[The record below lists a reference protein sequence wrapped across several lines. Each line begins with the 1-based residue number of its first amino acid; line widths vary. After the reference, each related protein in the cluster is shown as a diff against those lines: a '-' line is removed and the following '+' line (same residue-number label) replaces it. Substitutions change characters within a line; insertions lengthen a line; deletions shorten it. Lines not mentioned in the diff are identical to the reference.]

1 MVEAKLCGEC
11 GVIHRPGENTLCPGW
26 RPGPY
31 VPRTATAEED
41 MFHRVLAFMRESD
54 EWGMPDDV
62 MRSARE
68 AGLVIVSALK
78 PLSARL
84 SELEQR
90 AAGVVEAL
98 DALVPKELQ
107 SNVAQVLDF
116 SNAKFFD
123 VRLRGVKLRAIVG
136 VEVVA
141 GELWAHLS
149 VSAQV
154 PARLPT
160 WDELGWCKRYFLGDR
175 KAIQVLPPKAE
186 YVNIHPHV
194 LNLYAC
200 LDRDPLPDFR
210 VAIDATGRAGL

>member
-1 MVEAKLCGEC
+1 MKSL
-11 GVIHRPGENTLCPGW
+11 P
-26 RPGPY
+26 
-31 VPRTATAEED
+31 
-41 MFHRVLAFMRESD
+41 
-54 EWGMPDDV
+54 
-62 MRSARE
+62 
-68 AGLVIVSALK
+68 
-78 PLSARL
+78 ARL
-84 SELEQR
+84 SQLEQR

-98 DALVPKELQ
+98 GALLPGVLQ
-107 SNVAQVLDF
+107 SNVRRVRDYD
-116 SNAKFFD
+116 NAKFFD

-136 VEVVA
+136 VEIFE

-149 VSAQV
+149 VSAQA

-194 LNLYAC
+194 LNLYAP

-210 VAIDATGRAGL
+210 VVITETGQVGI